1 MALGQISKTNAKR
14 LALLL
19 WVLVA
24 FFYFYLAY
32 DYIRVTTNDRQFNDY
47 LQHVVQLA
55 GNEGRSSKE
64 IRDLLVVK
72 AEELALPIGRE
83 QILVRNSGGS
93 LDISVNY
100 DVDIEI
106 PLLQREVYTKKFEH
120 TVRYQGPR

>member
-1 MALGQISKTNAKR
+1 MALGQPSSANAKR

-120 TVRYQGPR
+120 NVRYQGPR

>member
-1 MALGQISKTNAKR
+1 MALGQTTQAKR
-14 LALLL
+14 LVLLL
-19 WVLVA
+19 WILVA

-32 DYIRVTTNDRQFNDY
+32 DYIRVTSNDRQFNDY

-72 AEELALPIGRE
+72 AEELALPITRE
-83 QILVRNSGGS
+83 QIQVRNSGGT
-93 LDISVNY
+93 LDITVNY
-100 DVDIEI
+100 AADIEI
-106 PLLQREVYTKKFEH
+106 PLLRREVYTKRFEH